1 MQQESAFN
9 PSLTS
14 ASRLA
19 YLGDCVWE
27 LCVREMLVQRG
38 TRQPSVDALAYVTA
52 KVQSEAAERLLP
64 LLTEEETDE
73 YRRGRN
79 VGHTNIPKS
88 ASLAEYRRAT
98 GLETLFGWLWLRGD
112 GNRVRALFAAA
123 FAGEEAGTAPAAEK
137 DGGEDA

>member
-1 MQQESAFN
+1 MPDDHLN
-9 PSLTS
+9 PSLVS

-27 LCVREMLVQRG
+27 LSVREMLVRRG
-38 TRQPSVDALAYVTA
+38 ARQPSVDALAYVTA
-52 KVQSEAAERLLP
+52 KVQSRAAERLLP
-64 LLTEEETDE
+64 LLTEEESDE

-79 VGHTNIPKS
+79 IGHTNIPKS

-112 GNRVRALFAAA
+112 EERIRALFKAA
-123 FAGEEAGTAPAAEK
+123 FAGEGDMTSLPASET
-137 DGGEDA
+137 GEENA